1 MIDHHAIQL
10 LLDEKTQAQV
20 VPCIA
25 LGVVTET
32 FEASW
37 ISGNKTLIPSPV
49 PLAQEDLF
57 DLASL
62 TKVIVTT
69 TLLLKLIEE
78 GTLTL
83 DTKVSSILPDF
94 KHTDITIF
102 HLLTHT
108 SGLCADHKDYKKHSG
123 KASMRAF
130 IMSLPLEE
138 APLSKV
144 IYTDFGYILLGLI
157 AEVYLGPLDEAA
169 KRLIFDPLGMHSSQY
184 RPTDKD
190 RCVAS
195 EVTLQ
200 RGLIQGVVH
209 DGKAF
214 NIGEVSGNAGLFS
227 TLNDMMIFA
236 KMMLGDDE
244 RVLKNTTKAL
254 LRKTYTETL
263 DHQRTLGWYRHDA
276 SCSFGTLASQD
287 VLYHTGFSGT
297 SMVIDF
303 TRKTAIVILTNRI
316 HPTRDNDRIQAL
328 RTELH
333 DTVFMALPG
342 PLSRQIV

>member
-1 MIDHHAIQL
+1 MIDHQAIQN
-10 LLDEKTQAQV
+10 LLDQKTQAQV

-25 LGVVTET
+25 LGIVTPD
-32 FEASW
+32 FEDRW
-37 ISGNKTLIPSPV
+37 ISGNKTLIPNPI
-49 PLAQEDLF
+49 PLAHTDLF

-69 TLLLKLIEE
+69 TLILKLMEE

-83 DTKVSSILPDF
+83 ETKVASILPDF
-94 KHTDITIF
+94 NHPNITIF

-108 SGLCADHKDYKKHSG
+108 SGLCADHKDYKTHIG
-123 KASMRAF
+123 KDSMRAF
-130 IMSLPLEE
+130 IMSLPLDE
-138 APLSKV
+138 APFTKV
-144 IYTDFGYILLGLI
+144 IYTDFGFILLGLI
-157 AEVYLGPLDEAA
+157 AETFLGSLDQAA
-169 KRLIFDPLGMHSSQY
+169 KRLIFDPLSMHDTDY
-184 RPTDKD
+184 RPSDKA

-195 EVTLQ
+195 EITVQ

-214 NIGEVSGNAGLFS
+214 NMGEVSGNAGLFS

-236 KMMLGDDE
+236 RMMLTQDE
-244 RVLKNTTKAL
+244 RVLKNTTKSL

-263 DHQRTLGWYRHDA
+263 DHQRTLGWYRHDE

-287 VLYHTGFSGT
+287 ILYHTGFTGT
-297 SMVIDF
+297 SIVLDF
-303 TRKTAIVILTNRI
+303 TRQVAIVILTNRI
-316 HPTRDNDRIQAL
+316 HPSRDNDRIQTL
-328 RTELH
+328 RQELH
-333 DTVFMALPG
+333 DTVFTALPS